1 MKKII
6 AMLVFVIAYC
16 GYFYYQHHSK
26 KPFRCD
32 TQLLTHIE
40 DGNSKIELN
49 LHINNIYTFH
59 NEWSSSITGSVTQ
72 DGKEYLVSRTLFFTA
87 KISELNNM
95 YTTRITQEDIDKR
108 DNLPKELWLQYM
120 FPKASGGEFYS
131 ELKEMN
137 KNAVLI
143 QSLSNPF
150 YICVRAEDQ
159 Y

>member
-1 MKKII
+1 M
-6 AMLVFVIAYC
+6 
-16 GYFYYQHHSK
+16 
-26 KPFRCD
+26 
-32 TQLLTHIE
+32 
-40 DGNSKIELN
+40 
-49 LHINNIYTFH
+49 
-59 NEWSSSITGSVTQ
+59 
-72 DGKEYLVSRTLFFTA
+72 FFTA

-95 YTTRITQEDIDKR
+95 YITRITQEDIDKR

-120 FPKASGGEFYS
+120 FPKSSGGEFYS
-131 ELKEMN
+131 EIKEMN